1 MGRDVVLPSRWSRSS
16 ASSKSALAALSSEEA
31 GSGKEA
37 FQVTPL
43 QKCSVPGPSTEH
55 CTCAAG
61 AAAEVLPSTT
71 SRQAAARNRGRCCIF
86 AAKSIKKATEGV
98 DVAPPSAPHPCPPIG
113 PAHHVSRDLLRDR
126 LHPICCLYSL
136 FRARCCSG
144 RRWHRCGRFRS
155 SSSSAPELALSC
167 RLAASSSPEV
177 LLEWDTLTPMR
188 CVSPPSS

>member
-1 MGRDVVLPSRWSRSS
+1 MKKKADARTFWAGCSLEHFWNLLAHWRAFQDSRHMGRDVVLPSRWSRSS

-86 AAKSIKKATEGV
+86 CRTVYQQATEGV
-98 DVAPPSAPHPCPPIG
+98 DVAPPSAPQPCP
-113 PAHHVSRDLLRDR
+113 R
-126 LHPICCLYSL
+126 
-136 FRARCCSG
+136 
-144 RRWHRCGRFRS
+144 
-155 SSSSAPELALSC
+155 SAP
-167 RLAASSSPEV
+167 P
-177 LLEWDTLTPMR
+177 TK
-188 CVSPPSS
+188 